1 MDPPTVA
8 GETETLVQ
16 KLPFNVL
23 WRDMARD
30 IDSRDVLFVEMT
42 AQYETMILE
51 IQQFKEHLLEVGSL
65 ENEEDA
71 SERLVKWANMEWE
84 LGKMKVEYTEMQ
96 EDIEMRRFALFNL
109 MWASMV

>member
-30 IDSRDVLFVEMT
+30 IDSRDVLFDEMT
-42 AQYETMILE
+42 GQYETMIEE
-51 IQQFKEHLLEVGSL
+51 IQQFQEHLLEVGRL

-71 SERLVKWANMEWE
+71 SEKLVKWANMESE
-84 LGKMKVEYTEMQ
+84 LAKMKVEYGEMQ
-96 EDIEMRRFALFNL
+96 ADIAMRRFALLNL